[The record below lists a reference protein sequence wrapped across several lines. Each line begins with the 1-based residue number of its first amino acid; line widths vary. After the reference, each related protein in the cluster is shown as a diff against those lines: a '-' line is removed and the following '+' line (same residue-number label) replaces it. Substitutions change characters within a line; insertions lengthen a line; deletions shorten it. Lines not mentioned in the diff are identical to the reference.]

1 MSLWPVSKLKD
12 AEIDIL
18 DCEHKTPPALS
29 DGAPYVAI
37 PNIIDGRIRL
47 EDCRRISIEN
57 LNEWTRRT
65 RPQGGDL
72 VITRRGRVGD
82 TAPIPNGVNCAMGQN
97 LVIARSSGNQV
108 DPSFLRWATRTPQWR
123 HEVDRLTNVG
133 AIFNSLNV
141 RDISNLRIPLP
152 PIGEQRKIAAVFD
165 AIDEKMTLNS
175 SIVATAEALSDSAM
189 KLMLTTTTTTAVPLS
204 ATARFVNGKAFTKE
218 ATGAGRVVIRIAE
231 LNSGLSRSTV
241 YSEEVVSD
249 DYMARSGDILFAWSG
264 SLTLHRW
271 YREQAII
278 NQHIFKVI
286 PSSNYPRWL
295 VFQLIKQKLQAFKN
309 IAADKATTMG
319 HIQRKHLDEP
329 VPIPDSEDIQSWDS
343 ALSALWNRAL
353 AAEQESEQLSTLRDT
368 LLPQLLSGRL
378 RLRETAK
385 RVEDVL

>member
-1 MSLWPVSKLKD
+1 
-12 AEIDIL
+12 
-18 DCEHKTPPALS
+18 
-29 DGAPYVAI
+29 
-37 PNIIDGRIRL
+37 
-47 EDCRRISIEN
+47 
-57 LNEWTRRT
+57 
-65 RPQGGDL
+65 
-72 VITRRGRVGD
+72 
-82 TAPIPNGVNCAMGQN
+82 
-97 LVIARSSGNQV
+97 
-108 DPSFLRWATRTPQWR
+108 
-123 HEVDRLTNVG
+123 
-133 AIFNSLNV
+133 
-141 RDISNLRIPLP
+141 
-152 PIGEQRKIAAVFD
+152 
-165 AIDEKMTLNS
+165 MTLNS